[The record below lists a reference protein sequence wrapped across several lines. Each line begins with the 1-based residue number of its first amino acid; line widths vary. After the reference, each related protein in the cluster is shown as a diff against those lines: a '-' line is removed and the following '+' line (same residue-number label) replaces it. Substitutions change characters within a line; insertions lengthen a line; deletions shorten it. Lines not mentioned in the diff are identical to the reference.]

1 MGKKS
6 VRPKTKINK
15 QREMEKR
22 KRKKNKNKLTTLLII
37 VLILALGIFLFT
49 SPTFKIKKI
58 TVKGNQQVSNDKIIE
73 MAEVK
78 KGDNIFSQLGI
89 VIKVKLKQHGYIEDA
104 QIHKKYPNEIEIE
117 VTERKKQY
125 KIKTED
131 ESYIYIDEQGYILEI
146 SKDKLELPIIIG
158 MELTENDAQN
168 QKRLDQKDLDKM
180 ENVLQIMEQC
190 KRIGILEKITQIQVK
205 DEYVITLDSDEIKI
219 NLGDATNLK
228 NRFDY
233 VNALLKQEKDN
244 KVTLYV
250 NGNLNEGF
258 LPYFY
263 AE

>member
-131 ESYIYIDEQGYILEI
+131 ESY
-146 SKDKLELPIIIG
+146 
-158 MELTENDAQN
+158 
-168 QKRLDQKDLDKM
+168 
-180 ENVLQIMEQC
+180 
-190 KRIGILEKITQIQVK
+190 
-205 DEYVITLDSDEIKI
+205 
-219 NLGDATNLK
+219 
-228 NRFDY
+228 
-233 VNALLKQEKDN
+233 
-244 KVTLYV
+244 LYR
-250 NGNLNEGF
+250 
-258 LPYFY
+258 
-263 AE
+263 